1 MMSNLFKTLGQ
12 VLSKKNTKQYSSTIA
27 KDELYLAQ
35 SQDLVELERRQREI
49 DSKFQK
55 KF

>member
-1 MMSNLFKTLGQ
+1 MSNLFKTLSQ
-12 VLSKKNTKQYSSTIA
+12 VLSKKNMKSYSSAIA

-49 DSKFQK
+49 DTRFHK